1 MGITKK
7 YWSSLDEL
15 QGTAAAQEALTSEFK
30 RDQSVQDFLNDE
42 NLNESN
48 TGRRDFLKF
57 MGFGLAAAT
66 LAACET
72 PVVKSIPYVVKPE
85 EITPGVANYYA
96 TTYYDG
102 NDYGN
107 LLVKT
112 REGRPIHVKG
122 NKDHGIAGGGLNS
135 RMNASVLGLYDGARL
150 KGPKKGSADID
161 WNTLDADMKAA
172 LASASSI
179 RIVSNT
185 IISPSTQRAI
195 NEFSSKYAGKV
206 KHVQYDAVSYSGL
219 SKANGGSVPSYDFSK
234 AKTIVSIAADF
245 LGSWLMPAAF
255 TAQYAQT
262 RKPEGE
268 WMSKHY
274 QFESNMSLTG
284 SNSDVR
290 TAIKPSQQ
298 GAVAAALYAAVTGG
312 SAAGV
317 EGADAAIASAA
328 ASLKANAGE
337 SLVVAG
343 SNDPNI
349 QMIVAAINAAL
360 NNNGSTVD
368 TKNALTLFQ
377 GSDEGMAALVEEMN
391 TGSVDVLIVYGVNP
405 SYSWMNSEK
414 FNSGLQKVK
423 TTVSL
428 NLFADETA
436 SRCAYMAPDHH
447 YLESWNDYSPMKG
460 RTDLAQP
467 TINALYNSRYA
478 QESFLRWSDN
488 ASAYYDYLRQT
499 HNGGYVATMLKTDG
513 NWNTAV
519 HNGTLASATA
529 VVSAAPVEITQA
541 PAAAAEVASA
551 PAPAPAMNVSD
562 ALAAVA
568 TAKGGE
574 WEVTLYQKVTM
585 GAGNHANN
593 ALLHETPDPITK
605 VTWDNYVTMAP
616 ADMKEMGLETYIGQC
631 DCASLVTVTVNG
643 KALTLPAMPVPG
655 QKRKTVGIA
664 LGYGRGANNE
674 EIGKAAY
681 QTGKAGVHL
690 MDGDKRQTIGG
701 NAYPMVAMNNGHA
714 VYTASDVTIASA
726 PGTYAIAT
734 TQMHATVMGRDS
746 VIKET
751 VIATYLAEKDAKRGE
766 ASYNLAVTLPIHED
780 VNKDGAID
788 VNDRQGIREVD
799 LWRDHPVEGVGHRWG
814 MTIDLTSCLG
824 CGSCITAC
832 HTENNVPVVG
842 KDEVLRHRDMHW
854 LRIDRY
860 FSSEH
865 QTINVAD
872 TLANTKEA
880 TGKGTIGA
888 YREMESPE
896 ENPRTV
902 HMPMMCQ
909 HCNHAPCETVC
920 PVAATV
926 HSNEG
931 LNNMAYNRC
940 IGTRY
945 CANNCPYKVRRFN
958 WFNYVTND
966 KFAMVNP
973 AQDDTLRMVLN
984 PDVTV
989 RTRGVMEKCSM
1000 CQQRIQA
1007 GKTEAK
1013 RNGTIVL
1020 DGMIQTACSE
1030 ACPTNAIVFGD
1041 LNDVKSKNVARAN
1054 NVRSYHAL
1062 EEIGIQPNIYY
1073 MTKVRN
1079 IEASEA

>member
-161 WNTLDADMKAA
+161 WNSLDTDMKAA

-195 NEFSSKYAGKV
+195 NEFSAKYAGKV
-206 KHVQYDAVSYSGL
+206 KHVQYDTVSYSGL

-391 TGSVDVLIVYGVNP
+391 SGSVDVLIVYGVNP
-405 SYSWMNSEK
+405 SYSWMNAEK

-436 SRCAYMAPDHH
+436 SRCSYMAPDHH

-519 HNGTLASATA
+519 HNGTMASVAA

-551 PAPAPAMNVSD
+551 PAPAMNVSD

-568 TAKGGE
+568 SAKGGE

-655 QKRKTVGIA
+655 QKRKTIGIA